1 MLGRSVLATARVPA
15 HRRLSVRLVDPAA
28 QVPAEMASHDIAA
41 TSLLATGAGQD
52 WRVTQAGSIVR
63 RLAPALIVFGAILTV
78 LWAAV
83 LFWATFCMFWY

>member
-1 MLGRSVLATARVPA
+1 MLGRSVLATARVAP
-15 HRRLSVRLVDPAA
+15 HRHLSIRSVDPTA
-28 QVPAEMASHDIAA
+28 QVRAAIASHDIAA
-41 TSLLATGAGQD
+41 TSPLATGASQD

-83 LFWATFCMFWY
+83 LLWATFCMLWH